1 MREKTKDN
9 LVILFVSL
17 FIFIGGLSAGY
28 IIGSIRTANDIYESQ
43 PTAKEK
49 CERVYNK
56 FGSIETI
63 DKCVNLLEVLDGK

>member
-49 CERVYNK
+49 CEKTFNK
-56 FGSIETI
+56 LGSQKTI
-63 DKCVNLLEVLDGK
+63 DSCVNLLEVLNGK